1 MAEAVASNTNQTF
14 DSVAAQTNPT
24 FESAIAPIGMEE
36 NNMNVFCCKINVL
49 QNVSTN
55 KDVRDACSEAANM
68 LDENKTEALMREDVY
83 KVVQAVIA
91 NKEEISK
98 LDGEDRRLV
107 KSLERIFIS
116 NGLLLDKDKRK
127 QLGEILN
134 REGDL
139 EMQFNSNINE
149 RAAKELFTRDELDGM
164 SDDYINGLETEQ
176 VDGVLKY
183 AVTSEYPDYYPLI
196 KLARNTE
203 TRERM
208 YLAYTTRCPENLSL
222 LQEATRL
229 RLARARLLGKNT
241 HAEYVLEDQMAKT
254 PKAVLEM
261 LNDLRGKIGQAWA
274 ERLKELSEMKKKDME
289 ATGKQYNGLFDWDI
303 GYYKNIR
310 RMHKYNVDL
319 EVVKQYFSVDRV
331 VPAILNIYQK
341 MLGLRIVKVDKQ
353 SAWHPDV
360 ELYEVWEAN
369 EDKFIGHFYLDLY
382 PREGKYSHAAMF
394 PTRPGFTK
402 ADGSREYPI
411 SSMVANFPKPTLAR
425 PALFEHDNVETFMH
439 EMGHV
444 FHYLCAVTKWSKFH
458 GTNVEDDFSEAP
470 SQMLENWCW
479 QPSVLRQIS
488 SHHKT
493 GKPLPDSLIEGM
505 IRNKNESALVGDLN
519 LVFSSL
525 YDMAIHNTT
534 SNVDVNETYNQM
546 NREIL
551 CSNYGDAEVCPVAT
565 FGHMM
570 GIYDGSYYSYLWS
583 QVYSADMFET
593 RFLKEGI
600 DNAQTGMDYR
610 KEILQPGGSRDSM
623 VSLER
628 FLGRK
633 PNSDA
638 FFRQRGINNSL
649 N

>member
-36 NNMNVFCCKINVL
+36 NNMNVFCYKINVL
-49 QNVSTN
+49 QNASAN
-55 KDVRDACSEAANM
+55 KDIRNACSEALSM

-107 KSLERIFIS
+107 KSLECVFIS
-116 NGLLLDKDKRK
+116 NGLNLDEGKREQFK
-127 QLGEILN
+127 ILN
-134 REGDL
+134 CEGDL

-183 AVTSEYPDYYPLI
+183 AVTSKSPDYYPLI

-229 RLARARLLGKNT
+229 RLAKARLLGKNT

-261 LNDLRGKIGQAWA
+261 LNDLRGKIRQAWV

-303 GYYKNIR
+303 SYYENIR
-310 RMHKYNVDL
+310 TKLKYNIDP

-411 SSMVANFPKPTLAR
+411 ASMLTNFPKPTPSS
-425 PALFEHDNVETFMH
+425 PALFEHEDVEDFMH

-444 FHYLCAVTKWSKFH
+444 FHWLCAVTKWSIFH
-458 GTNVEDDFSEAP
+458 GTNVESDFIEAP

-505 IRNKNESALVGDLN
+505 IRNKNENALQRYLIVI
-519 LVFSSL
+519 FFSL

-546 NREIL
+546 YNETL
-551 CSNYGDAEVCPVAT
+551 CTNCGGASIWTVAT

-570 GIYDGSYYSYLWS
+570 RGYDGSYYSYLWS
-583 QVYSADMFET
+583 QVYSTDMFET

-638 FFRQRGINNSL
+638 FFKQCGINNSL